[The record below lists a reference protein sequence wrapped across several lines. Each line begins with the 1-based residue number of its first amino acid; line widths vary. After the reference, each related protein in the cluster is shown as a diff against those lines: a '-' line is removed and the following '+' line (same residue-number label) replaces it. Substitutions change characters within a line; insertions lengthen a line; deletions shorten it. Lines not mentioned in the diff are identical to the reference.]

1 MDDQQSQFS
10 PAKPLAALKLSCF
23 RGGRMVFE
31 NLSFKLP
38 PGGLLFLRGRNG
50 TGKSTLL
57 RLVAGFV
64 PAREGSLSYDGE
76 EWDRGDAAIAEAILY
91 AGHDNALKPVMTLRE
106 NAQELARLMTG
117 HSVADERLE
126 QAAEVF
132 SLTGLL
138 DQPVRYFSSGQR
150 HRSSLMRFA
159 FINRPL
165 WLMDEPTVGLDTE
178 NRRALADLMKAH
190 LASGGSILA
199 ATHDPIG
206 VEGEVLDLGAYQPA
220 PIEDFDEEAWV

>member
-1 MDDQQSQFS
+1 
-10 PAKPLAALKLSCF
+10 
-23 RGGRMVFE
+23 MVFE

-64 PAREGSLSYDGE
+64 PARDGSLSYDGE
-76 EWDRGDAAIAEAILY
+76 EWDRGDAALAEAILY

-117 HSVADERLE
+117 NPVADERLE

-150 HRSSLMRFA
+150 HRSSLLRFA
-159 FINRPL
+159 FISRPL

>member
-1 MDDQQSQFS
+1 
-10 PAKPLAALKLSCF
+10 
-23 RGGRMVFE
+23 MVFE
-31 NLSFKLP
+31 NLSFALK
-38 PGGLLFLRGRNG
+38 PGSLLFLRGRNG

-64 PAREGSLSYDGE
+64 PPRSGSLTYGGE
-76 EWDRGDAAIAEAILY
+76 EWERGDAALAEAIVY
-91 AGHDNALKPVMTLRE
+91 AGHDAALKSVMTLRE

-117 HSVADERLE
+117 RSVPDDRLE

-132 SLTGLL
+132 GLSGLL
-138 DQPVRYFSSGQR
+138 DHPVRYFSSGQR

-159 FINRPL
+159 FLSRPV

-178 NRRALADLMKAH
+178 NRQALADLMKVH
-190 LASGGSILA
+190 LASGGSIIA

-206 VEGEVLDLGAYQPA
+206 VEGDVLDMGAYQPA
-220 PIEDFDEEAWV
+220 PLEDLDEEAWV